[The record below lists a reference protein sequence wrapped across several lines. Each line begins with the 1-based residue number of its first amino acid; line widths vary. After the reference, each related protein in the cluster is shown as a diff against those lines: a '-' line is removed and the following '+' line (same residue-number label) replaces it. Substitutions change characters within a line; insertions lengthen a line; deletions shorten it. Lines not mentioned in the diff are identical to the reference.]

1 MLEKEPLWS
10 GLYSILLKHCGW
22 ENNVIRIC
30 SSIAVFLPI
39 YPLCYRSN
47 SLLLLL
53 LFFFEINSLLR
64 LCNSTFQSFLSM
76 IYLCYL
82 LFSFEQG
89 VEISVHATLLFNP
102 FCLSFCSHFILVDR
116 KLRKTW
122 NSKCWIKCVDDIY
135 IEFRIPLDFCANL
148 HLANWC

>member
-10 GLYSILLKHCGW
+10 GLCSILLKHCSW
-22 ENNVIRIC
+22 ENYVIPIC

-39 YPLCYRSN
+39 NPLYYRS
-47 SLLLLL
+47 
-53 LFFFEINSLLR
+53 NSLLR
-64 LCNSTFQSFLSM
+64 LCNSTFQSLLSM

-89 VEISVHATLLFNP
+89 VENSVYATLLFNP

-122 NSKCWIKCVDDIY
+122 NSKCGIKCVNDIY
-135 IEFRIPLDFCANL
+135 IEFRIPLWTFTWQIDAKIFMATSVFF
-148 HLANWC
+148 